1 MARSSS
7 MTSIR
12 RPLPSIFPVMKL
24 CRYPVSQVQ
33 NAKRVPASGL
43 VISTDYGIA
52 PRLAM
57 TVAAETYAFRPWV
70 RRAGASIVLVAA
82 GVTGAIVIALI
93 ANPAARYGWI
103 GERAVWAYIG
113 TLWIGGLKVWL
124 GTRRSVA
131 EVGEETLTLRP
142 LHQFRSRTLRW
153 SDIRGTEQMIGG
165 DRMIVYYDT
174 ARGMR
179 FVALNLNLIKGRRTF
194 LAMIDERLRS
204 MGFVEKTVDRSRYLS
219 RPQ

>member
-1 MARSSS
+1 
-7 MTSIR
+7 
-12 RPLPSIFPVMKL
+12 
-24 CRYPVSQVQ
+24 
-33 NAKRVPASGL
+33 
-43 VISTDYGIA
+43 
-52 PRLAM
+52 M
-57 TVAAETYAFRPWV
+57 TVLAERYAFRPWV

-82 GVTGAIVIALI
+82 AVTAAIIIALV

-103 GERAVWAYIG
+103 GERAVWAYIA

-124 GTRRSVA
+124 GTRRAVA

-165 DRMIVYYDT
+165 DRMIVYYDMP
-174 ARGMR
+174 RGMR

-194 LAMIDERLRS
+194 LATIDRRLQS